1 MRAWYGKGR
10 HWFVVAASA
19 SASTAWAWYGYAAR
33 WESLGREFVD
43 WHDTDFAQAI
53 EFAAVPAE
61 LIEALARTLDSV
73 ASARPDD
80 GFLIRSP
87 LSTALH

>member
-10 HWFVVAASA
+10 HWFVVAAS
-19 SASTAWAWYGYAAR
+19 SGASTAWAWYGFKAR

-43 WHDTDFAQAI
+43 WHETDFAQAI

-61 LIEALARTLDSV
+61 LIEALARTLDGV

-80 GFLIRSP
+80 VLHIWPPRSA
-87 LSTALH
+87 ALH